1 MKRIIEEVGAR
12 EKQKAEQA
20 KLREQSEEY
29 RRSETIKKV
38 LKENN
43 LSLTGDEKLLLEHM
57 IEKLDEN

>member
-1 MKRIIEEVGAR
+1 MQRIIEEIGAR
-12 EKQKAEQA
+12 EKQRAEQA
-20 KLREQSEEY
+20 KLREQSEEF

-43 LSLTGDEKLLLEHM
+43 LSLSGDEKILLEHM